1 MIDKSNNTRVYIQMY
16 YDLDIVAAKHKQTI
30 LLELIDEN
38 EKKKNDDS
46 IET

>member
-1 MIDKSNNTRVYIQMY
+1 
-16 YDLDIVAAKHKQTI
+16 

-46 IET
+46 IETWEFIFQKKIKLHQH